1 MTPSNK
7 VKFKNNSQMRFAPI
21 FNAQVEKK
29 LIDTNYYIEGY
40 AARFEPYVLFT
51 EDGVDY
57 YEQFVREGFANCD
70 MTDIIYLYDHQGK
83 VLARQSNGT
92 LIVEVRD
99 DGLFF
104 AADLGK
110 TEAARTLYDEIC
122 AGMITKMSWR
132 FAIGDYEYDPET
144 RTFTH
149 YTVKKIYDVTTKDDN
164 TITTSFNVAFIKIE
178 NGKEITYNFDNKVR
192 TYITDFYLPQFK
204 YIIELK
210 AKNKFYRDDLKSGK
224 IEAKNNACIDYCN
237 KNTFAGASPVSV
249 QVVS

>member
-1 MTPSNK
+1 MTPNNK

-51 EDGVDY
+51 EGGIDY
-57 YEQFVREGFANCD
+57 YEQFVRDGFTNCD

-83 VLARQSNGT
+83 VLARVSNGT

-132 FAIGDYEYDPET
+132 FALGDYDYDPET
-144 RTFTH
+144 HTFTH
-149 YTVKKIYDVTTKDDN
+149 YTVKKIYDVSAVSIPANNDTEINARSWADGVISLRARSDAELDN
-164 TITTSFNVAFIKIE
+164 AKAKIKLKIKI
-178 NGKEITYNFDNKVR
+178 G
-192 TYITDFYLPQFK
+192 
-204 YIIELK
+204 
-210 AKNKFYRDDLKSGK
+210 G
-224 IEAKNNACIDYCN
+224 
-237 KNTFAGASPVSV
+237 
-249 QVVS
+249 

>member
-7 VKFKNNSQMRFAPI
+7 VKFKNNSQVRFAPI
-21 FNAQVEKK
+21 FCAQTEKK

-57 YEQFVREGFANCD
+57 YEQFLREGFANCD

-83 VLARQSNGT
+83 VLARVSNGT

-132 FAIGDYEYDPET
+132 FALGDYYYDPET
-144 RTFTH
+144 HTFTH
-149 YTVKKIYDVTTKDDN
+149 YTIKKIYDVSAVSIPANNDTEINARSWADGVISLRARRDAELDN
-164 TITTSFNVAFIKIE
+164 AKAKIKLKIKI
-178 NGKEITYNFDNKVR
+178 G
-192 TYITDFYLPQFK
+192 
-204 YIIELK
+204 
-210 AKNKFYRDDLKSGK
+210 G
-224 IEAKNNACIDYCN
+224 
-237 KNTFAGASPVSV
+237 
-249 QVVS
+249 

>member
-40 AARFEPYVLFT
+40 AARFEPYVFFT

-132 FAIGDYEYDPET
+132 FALGDYEYDPET

-149 YTVKKIYDVTTKDDN
+149 YTVTKIYDVSAVSIPANNDTEINARSWADGVISLRARRDAELENTK
-164 TITTSFNVAFIKIE
+164 TKMKLKIKI
-178 NGKEITYNFDNKVR
+178 G
-192 TYITDFYLPQFK
+192 
-204 YIIELK
+204 
-210 AKNKFYRDDLKSGK
+210 G
-224 IEAKNNACIDYCN
+224 
-237 KNTFAGASPVSV
+237 
-249 QVVS
+249 